1 MNLVEDFDLLAIQL
15 NIFLNKAELDYSS
28 TKKVVKLA
36 IKLIKKCGNKEL
48 TLKVFKLIEKSS
60 HVIKVLEELGF
71 GVFLNKS

>member
-15 NIFLNKAELDYSS
+15 NIFLTKTELDYSS

-36 IKLIKKCGNKEL
+36 IKLIKKCGNEEL
-48 TLKVFKLIEKSS
+48 TLRVFKLIEKSS